1 MARTNGYIYRDY
13 RKGKSKKKR
22 HFSLAVL
29 RFVVDILMLVAL
41 ISSATAVVI
50 ATITPNM
57 EPAEMGIVSIVA
69 LGAPIIYIILV
80 CTLFYWIIRWK
91 WTLAVISLAFVIVG
105 MFSVGK
111 YYQIY
116 FKQQATPSHK
126 GGVKVI
132 SYNIC
137 TQNKEAIVDT
147 LKSMRPNI
155 LCVQEYKSDSAAVW
169 ERLGNKYTTT
179 ASGYAEFSCE
189 IFTNQKILRQ
199 GLIDSLPRFN
209 AIWADILCNK
219 DTVRVVNLHLKSTA
233 ITAQDMEFVEGH
245 KYMVDSA
252 RSSKIR
258 SITDKLVE
266 NNIYRSAQARKVRQ
280 FIDSSA
286 GMNII
291 VCGDFND
298 IPLSYT
304 YKTIS
309 EPMVDTFMEAG
320 NGYRY
325 TFNGFFRLLPIDYIL
340 TSENIEVV
348 SSEVDYSVTLSDH
361 YPIVA
366 RLNLKNK
373 K

>member
-13 RKGKSKKKR
+13 RKGKSKKKLS
-22 HFSLAVL
+22 FSLSAL
-29 RFVVDILMLVAL
+29 RFVVDVVMLIAML
-41 ISSATAVVI
+41 ASAVAVVI
-50 ATITPNM
+50 STVTPNM

-80 CTLFYWIIRWK
+80 CTLFYWVIRWK
-91 WTLAVISLAFVIVG
+91 WTFVVISLVFVLVG
-105 MFSVGK
+105 LFSVGK

-126 GGVKVI
+126 GNIKVM

-147 LKSMRPNI
+147 IYSIRPNI
-155 LCVQEYKSDSAAVW
+155 LCVQEYKSDSSFVW
-169 ERLGNKYTTT
+169 ERLGNKYTST
-179 ASGYAEFSCE
+179 ASGYADFSCE
-189 IFTNQKILRQ
+189 IFTNQKIIRQ

-219 DTVRVVNLHLKSTA
+219 DTLRVVNLHLKSTA
-233 ITAQDMEFVEGH
+233 ISAQDIEFVQGH
-245 KYMVDSA
+245 KYVVDSA

-266 NNIYRSAQARKVRQ
+266 NNIYRSAQARKVRE
-280 FIDSSA
+280 FIDASA
-286 GMNII
+286 GMNLI

-298 IPLSYT
+298 VPLSYT

-309 EPMVDTFMEAG
+309 EPLTDSFMEAG

-340 TSENIEVV
+340 TSESIEVI
-348 SSEVDYSVTLSDH
+348 SSEVDYTVTLSDH
-361 YPIVA
+361 YPMVA
-366 RLNLKNK
+366 RLKIK